1 LARGQSQKADT
12 QLGITNK
19 AAGQYGQNA
28 QQLYGQLTPMFTQE
42 ATSQGYDPA
51 TKAAMT
57 ESGMGG
63 VAAQGAAQ
71 QEGAARRAAKT
82 RNEAGQGA
90 LQESLAR
97 SRMLASGNEANQL
110 QKQFSDYR
118 TQQQQAGLRGLESLY
133 GIGAD
138 TMAKLYG
145 LGPSTLQ
152 ARAAGG
158 GGFMSTLGKLIGAGG
173 ELGAAA
179 IEHG

>member
-1 LARGQSQKADT
+1 MARGQAQKADT
-12 QLGITNK
+12 QLDLTNTLG
-19 AAGQYGQNA
+19 GQFAKNA
-28 QQLYGQLTPMFTQE
+28 NQLYGQLAPLYQQE
-42 ATSQGYDPA
+42 ATSKGYDPA

-57 ESGMGG
+57 EAGMGG
-63 VAAQGAAQ
+63 VAARGAAE
-71 QEGAARRAAKT
+71 QEGASRRAAKT

-90 LQESLAR
+90 LQDSLAR

-118 TQQQQAGLRGLESLY
+118 TQQQQIGQRGLESLY

-145 LGPSTLQ
+145 LGPSTLG

-158 GGFMSTLGKLIGAGG
+158 GWAQGFKDVSQG
-173 ELGAAA
+173 LGAL
-179 IEHG
+179 GV